1 MKGETMKRNLVTV
14 FLILLCAVM
23 LFSACS
29 ADKGPAQLAIK
40 AAEEA
45 VNAAKAEAGKI
56 VPDQIDALE
65 SALASAKEKLSK
77 GEIKAALEEAQGLI
91 GKAKD
96 VVAAAKAKKDEL
108 IQKWTDLSQ
117 GLPKMVEAVQSR
129 VDILSQAKKL
139 PADMTAEKLA
149 EVKSGLAAVKE
160 DWAKAQES
168 FKSGNMADAISVA
181 TTVKEKA
188 VKAMEA
194 LGMTVPQAAKS

>member
-1 MKGETMKRNLVTV
+1 MKRNLVTV

-56 VPDQIDALE
+56 VPDQIAALE

-108 IQKWTDLSQ
+108 TQKWTDLSQ